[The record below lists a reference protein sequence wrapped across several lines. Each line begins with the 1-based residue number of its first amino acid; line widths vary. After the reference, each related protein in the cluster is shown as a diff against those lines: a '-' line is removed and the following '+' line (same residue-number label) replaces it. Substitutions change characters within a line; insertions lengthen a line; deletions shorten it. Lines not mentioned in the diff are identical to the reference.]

1 LPPRETLQDQAAA
14 WVRRYAPDPRDEPSL
29 RHHGPYRELFIR
41 QQNLPDARLITLP
54 TIVGHCLTV
63 TPLKQHRSAHVGVLD
78 GQYLKGAKFHGSR
91 TAISAD
97 ERTAKLG
104 SHCMKLNRREF
115 IVTAGVTALASSSSK
130 EASSQTNPSR
140 SDPERKMTQTSTISL
155 ELPTPKICKV
165 IFSNPPVNLIVPETV
180 SRLHEVVKELSED
193 AQVQVVIFTSSVSD
207 YFFNHFNLAEAGKF
221 PLLPGAE
228 SMPVWVDL
236 VLRLSK
242 APFISIASIRGRTRG
257 GGNELT
263 LACDLRYASREHA
276 LFGQPEVGSGILPG
290 GGGSE
295 RLPRLIGRDRA
306 LEAILSSDD
315 YDADLA
321 ERYGW
326 VTRAIADAE
335 LDSFVDS
342 MAARLASFDK
352 SALAAAKAQVNRA
365 TLPPDAD
372 LRAAYAE
379 YVNSLRW
386 PGFQARRPRFA
397 KIVAE
402 KGLEEME
409 RRLGYYI
416 GSANRQP

>member
-1 LPPRETLQDQAAA
+1 
-14 WVRRYAPDPRDEPSL
+14 
-29 RHHGPYRELFIR
+29 
-41 QQNLPDARLITLP
+41 
-54 TIVGHCLTV
+54 
-63 TPLKQHRSAHVGVLD
+63 
-78 GQYLKGAKFHGSR
+78 
-91 TAISAD
+91 
-97 ERTAKLG
+97 
-104 SHCMKLNRREF
+104 MKLNRRQF
-115 IVTAGVTALASSSSK
+115 IVTAGVAALASSRPK
-130 EASSQTNPSR
+130 EAFSQTNSST
-140 SDPERKMTQTSTISL
+140 SDAERKMTQTSTISL
-155 ELPTPKICKV
+155 ERPTPRICK
-165 IFSNPPVNLIVPETV
+165 ITFSNPPVNLIVPETV

-207 YFFNHFNLAEAGKF
+207 YFFNHFNLAEASKF
-221 PLLPGAE
+221 PMLPGA
-228 SMPVWVDL
+228 MPVWVDL

-276 LFGQPEVGSGILPG
+276 LFGQPEVGVGILPG

-335 LDSFVDS
+335 LDRFVDS
-342 MAARLASFDK
+342 MASRLASFDK
-352 SALAAAKAQVNRA
+352 PALAAAKAQINRA

-379 YVNSLRW
+379 YVNSLTW
-386 PGFQARRPRFA
+386 PGFGARRPRFA

-402 KGLEEME
+402 KGLEEWE

-416 GSANRQP
+416 GIANQQP

>member
-1 LPPRETLQDQAAA
+1 
-14 WVRRYAPDPRDEPSL
+14 
-29 RHHGPYRELFIR
+29 
-41 QQNLPDARLITLP
+41 
-54 TIVGHCLTV
+54 
-63 TPLKQHRSAHVGVLD
+63 
-78 GQYLKGAKFHGSR
+78 
-91 TAISAD
+91 
-97 ERTAKLG
+97 
-104 SHCMKLNRREF
+104 MKLNRRQF
-115 IVTAGVTALASSSSK
+115 IVTAGVAALASSNPKQALSQAKSSTTD
-130 EASSQTNPSR
+130 A
-140 SDPERKMTQTSTISL
+140 ERNMTQTSTISL
-155 ELPTPKICKV
+155 ERATPKICKV

-180 SRLHEVVKELSED
+180 ARLHEVVKELSED
-193 AQVQVVIFTSSVSD
+193 AQVQVVIFTSSVSG
-207 YFFNHFNLAEAGKF
+207 YFFNHFNLAEASRF
-221 PLLPGAE
+221 PMLPGTV

-276 LFGQPEVGSGILPG
+276 LFGQPEVGVGILPG

-306 LEAILSSDD
+306 LEAILSSND

-335 LDSFVDS
+335 LDRFVDS
-342 MAARLASFDK
+342 MATRLASFDK
-352 SALAAAKAQVNRA
+352 SALAAAKAQINRA

-372 LRAAYAE
+372 LSAAYSE
-379 YVNSLRW
+379 YANSLTW
-386 PGFQARRPRFA
+386 PGFEARRPRFA

-402 KGLEEME
+402 KGLEEWE

-416 GSANRQP
+416 GIANQQP

>member
-1 LPPRETLQDQAAA
+1 
-14 WVRRYAPDPRDEPSL
+14 
-29 RHHGPYRELFIR
+29 
-41 QQNLPDARLITLP
+41 
-54 TIVGHCLTV
+54 
-63 TPLKQHRSAHVGVLD
+63 
-78 GQYLKGAKFHGSR
+78 
-91 TAISAD
+91 
-97 ERTAKLG
+97 
-104 SHCMKLNRREF
+104 
-115 IVTAGVTALASSSSK
+115 
-130 EASSQTNPSR
+130 
-140 SDPERKMTQTSTISL
+140 MTQTSTISL
-155 ELPTPKICKV
+155 ERPTPKICK
-165 IFSNPPVNLIVPETV
+165 ITFSNPPVNLIVPETV

-193 AQVQVVIFTSSVSD
+193 AQVQVVIFTSSISD
-207 YFFNHFNLAEAGKF
+207 YFFNHFDLGQASKF
-221 PLLPGAE
+221 PMLPGAD

-276 LFGQPEVGSGILPG
+276 LFGQPEVGAGILPG

-326 VTRAIADAE
+326 VTRAVADAE
-335 LDSFVDS
+335 LDRFVNS
-342 MAARLASFDK
+342 MASRLASFDK
-352 SALAAAKAQVNRA
+352 PALAAAKAQINRA

-379 YVNSLRW
+379 YVNSLTW
-386 PGFQARRPRFA
+386 PGFQARRPRMG

-402 KGLEEME
+402 KGLEEVE
-409 RRLGYYI
+409 RRLGHYI
-416 GSANRQP
+416 GIANQQP